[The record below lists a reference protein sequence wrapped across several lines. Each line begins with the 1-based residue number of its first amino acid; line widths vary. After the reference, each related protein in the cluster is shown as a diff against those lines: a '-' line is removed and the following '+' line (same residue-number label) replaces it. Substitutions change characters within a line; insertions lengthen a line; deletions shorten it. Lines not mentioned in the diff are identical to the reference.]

1 MKRTFCK
8 NIVWA
13 AAVAAALAGTTAS
26 AADAPAS
33 GAAPAAPTESARPE
47 RGERRIIERTTQAP
61 RTSMFGGINLDDKQ
75 RDLLREAVQKD
86 AAETRRLEEKLR
98 VAQKELAQVTMAAP
112 YDEQVV
118 REKADA
124 VAKLQS
130 ELTLLRARAFAT
142 LAPTLTAEQREQME
156 NSPFLASVLSNP
168 GFSLNA
174 LTGGRTVRA
183 PEGAPPEDRR
193 PRRVERREA
202 PAQP

>member
-1 MKRTFCK
+1 MKKTFCK

-13 AAVAAALAGTTAS
+13 AAIAAALTGTTVS
-26 AADAPAS
+26 AADAPAP
-33 GAAPAAPTESARPE
+33 GGAPATPPAGANPERPE
-47 RGERRIIERTTQAP
+47 RRVIERTMQAP
-61 RTSMFGGINLDDKQ
+61 RTSMFGGLNLDDKQ

-86 AAETRRLEEKLR
+86 AAETRRVEEKLR
-98 VAQKELAQVTMAAP
+98 VAQKELAQVTIAAP
-112 YDEQVV
+112 YDEKVL

-130 ELTLLRARAFAT
+130 ELTVLRARAFAT

-174 LTGGRTVRA
+174 LTGGRTVRP
-183 PEGAPPEDRR
+183 PEGGPPEDRR
-193 PRRVERREA
+193 PRRLERRET
-202 PAQP
+202 PGQP